1 MQTTS
6 YYPVIM
12 TRDVHATTDFYARHF
27 DLQPLFTADWY
38 VHLQSKTDQRVELAV
53 LDGTH
58 DTIPPASR
66 GQVAAGLLLNFEVT
80 DVDAVHDRLQAAGVP
95 IALTLRNEAFGQR
108 HFIVQAPDGVLVDV
122 IQPIPPS
129 AEYAAQ
135 YAQEALPG

>member
-1 MQTTS
+1 MKTTS
-6 YYPVIM
+6 FYPVIM
-12 TRDVHATTDFYARHF
+12 TSNVAATAGFYARLFGFKSLF
-27 DLQPLFTADWY
+27 DSEWY

-66 GQVAAGLLLNFEVT
+66 GQVAAGLLLNFEVA